1 MIGLVVPIAL
11 VVANLVATL
20 PGRLGDAGASTTLD
34 IYSHFLPERDREAAE
49 IQGALLDSPIS

>member
-1 MIGLVVPIAL
+1 VVPIAL
-11 VVANLVATL
+11 VVANVVATL
-20 PGRLGDAGASTTLD
+20 PGRLGHARASTKLD